1 MMKRR
6 ILSLSLAGA
15 LLAGLF
21 GCGMVLDENVSAAV
35 SQALQGAAASPAP
48 QGSQPPQDQPVQEQP
63 AQDQP
68 APAQPVTLLTDLPV
82 LYDTALT
89 PSVPEFTVE
98 ADFSNVINADLI
110 DYWNEDAKQALLQ
123 NGFLVT
129 SGRTEFYE
137 GYESN
142 RYTYTPNFVTTD
154 ALLHTY
160 HLYFVYLQGRVEKNE
175 LSGELLSLSQV
186 MQQQSQAQYDALKG
200 TEWENAALRNLA
212 YFTVG
217 VALLQP
223 ETALPD
229 AVADVVTQELALID
243 AAAGNA
249 VSPVM
254 NLGGTDPAT
263 ALEEDYTQYI
273 PRSYYVGDTVLER
286 YFRAMMWYGRMTFRA
301 SDADQTRS
309 AVLLTLALRDGG
321 AQELW
326 QRIYAVTSFF
336 AGASD
341 DATYADYDP
350 LFTAAYGAEAALAD
364 LPGNDGAFAS
374 FNSLLETLAPAAI
387 NSMPI
392 YEDQDRDEATTG
404 MRFMGQRFSLDAG
417 VFQRLVYRE
426 VEPNA
431 QGEQRMLP
439 DALDLPAALGSDTA
453 LGILEEQGDTGY
465 PNYTENMQMVRE
477 ALDQAPDS
485 VWSASLYAGWLDAL
499 RPLAEAKGEGWPQY
513 MRTEAWA
520 RKDLSTM
527 LGSWTELKHDTAL
540 YAKQI
545 YGEMGGPGF
554 EERDDRGW
562 VETEP
567 VVFGRL
573 SALSRATAD
582 GLDSLGLL
590 EDADAE
596 NLDILAELC
605 RQLMVIAEKE
615 LKNELPT
622 DEEFE
627 LIRTIGGQ
635 LEHFWTETVYDEE
648 AGIYSPMQE
657 PAALV
662 ADVATDPNG
671 VVRQVGTDVDSIYVI
686 VSVDGSLRI
695 ACGSVFAFYQF
706 EQPMS
711 QRMTDAQ
718 WWFQLGYGPDE
729 NGNWNYDS
737 SPQRPAWVNY
747 TMERVYG

>member
-1 MMKRR
+1 MNRR
-6 ILSLSLAGA
+6 IVSLSLAGVM
-15 LLAGLF
+15 LAGLF
-21 GCGMVLDENVSAAV
+21 GCTPSSRDAD
-35 SQALQGAAASPAP
+35 P
-48 QGSQPPQDQPVQEQP
+48 P
-63 AQDQP
+63 AQTPQTAEPPSQTAGP
-68 APAQPVTLLTDLPV
+68 AATGAQSTGATLPSLLGDLPV

-98 ADFSNVINADLI
+98 ADLSNVINADLVE
-110 DYWNEDAKQALLQ
+110 YWNEDAKQALVQ
-123 NGFLVT
+123 NGFVVT
-129 SGRTEFYE
+129 DGNREFYE
-137 GYESN
+137 GYETN

-175 LSGELLSLSQV
+175 LSGELLALSRA
-186 MQQQSQAQYDALKG
+186 MQQQSQAQYDALQG
-200 TEWENAALRNLA
+200 TEWENAALRDLA

-217 VALLQP
+217 TALLEP
-223 ETALPD
+223 ETPLPD

-249 VSPVM
+249 ESPVM
-254 NLGGTDPAT
+254 NLGGADPAA
-263 ALEEDYTQYI
+263 ALTEDYTQYI
-273 PRSYYVGDTVLER
+273 PRSYYAGDEVLER

-309 AVLLTLALRDGG
+309 ALLLTLALRDGE
-321 AQELW
+321 AKDLW
-326 QRIYAVTSFF
+326 QRIYSVTAFF
-336 AGASD
+336 AGTAD
-341 DATYADYDP
+341 DATCMDYDP
-350 LFTAAYGAEAALAD
+350 LLTAAYGEDVTAAA
-364 LPGNDGAFAS
+364 LPGNDGAFAA
-374 FNSLLETLAPAAI
+374 FCDSLSALVPAAV
-387 NSMPI
+387 NSMPV
-392 YEDQDRDEATTG
+392 YEDQDRDEATAG
-404 MRFMGQRFSLDAG
+404 LRFMGQRYTLDAAA
-417 VFQRLVYRE
+417 FQRLVYRE
-426 VEPNA
+426 VDPNA
-431 QGEQRMLP
+431 RGEQRMLP

-453 LGILEEQGDTGY
+453 FAILTEQGDTDY
-465 PNYTENMQMVRE
+465 PNYDAQMQAVRT
-477 ALDQAPDS
+477 ALAQAPDE
-485 VWSASLYAGWLDAL
+485 VWSASLYAAWLNAL
-499 RPLAEAKGEGWPQY
+499 RPLTETKGEGWPQY
-513 MRTEAWA
+513 MRTDAWA

-545 YGEMGGPGF
+545 YAEMGGPGY

-573 SALSRATAD
+573 SALSAATAD
-582 GLDSLGLL
+582 GLASLGLL

-605 RQLMVIAEKE
+605 RRLMVIAEKE

-627 LIRTIGGQ
+627 LIKTIGGQ
-635 LEHFWTETVYDEE
+635 LEHFWTETVYDED
-648 AGIYSPMQE
+648 AGIYSPQQA

-671 VVRQVGTDVDSIYVI
+671 AVRQVGTDVDSIYVI

-706 EQPMS
+706 DRPMS
-711 QRMTDAQ
+711 QRMTDSQ
-718 WWFQLGYGPDE
+718 WWFELGYGPDE
-729 NGNWNYDS
+729 EGNWNFDT
-737 SPQRPAWVNY
+737 SPQRPAWANY
-747 TMERVYG
+747 TLERVYG

>member
-1 MMKRR
+1 MNRR
-6 ILSLSLAGA
+6 IVSLSLAGVM
-15 LLAGLF
+15 LAGLF
-21 GCGMVLDENVSAAV
+21 GCTPSSRDAD
-35 SQALQGAAASPAP
+35 P
-48 QGSQPPQDQPVQEQP
+48 P
-63 AQDQP
+63 AQTPQTAEPPSQTAGP
-68 APAQPVTLLTDLPV
+68 AATGAQSTGATLPSLLGDLPV

-98 ADFSNVINADLI
+98 ADLSNVVNADLVE
-110 DYWNEDAKQALLQ
+110 YWNEDAKQALVQ
-123 NGFLVT
+123 NGFVVT
-129 SGRTEFYE
+129 DGNREFYE
-137 GYESN
+137 GYETN

-175 LSGELLSLSQV
+175 LSGELLALSRA
-186 MQQQSQAQYDALKG
+186 MQQQSQAQYDALQG
-200 TEWENAALRNLA
+200 TEWENAALRDLA

-217 VALLQP
+217 TALLEP
-223 ETALPD
+223 ETPLPD

-249 VSPVM
+249 ESPVM
-254 NLGGTDPAT
+254 NLGGADPAA
-263 ALEEDYTQYI
+263 ALTEDYTQYI
-273 PRSYYVGDTVLER
+273 PRSYYAGDEVLER

-309 AVLLTLALRDGG
+309 ALLLTLALRDGE
-321 AQELW
+321 AKDLW
-326 QRIYAVTSFF
+326 QRIYSVTAFF
-336 AGASD
+336 AGTAD
-341 DATYADYDP
+341 DATCMDYDP
-350 LFTAAYGAEAALAD
+350 LLTAAYGEDVTAAA
-364 LPGNDGAFAS
+364 LPGNDGAFAA
-374 FNSLLETLAPAAI
+374 FRDSLSALAPAAV
-387 NSMPI
+387 NSMPV
-392 YEDQDRDEATTG
+392 YEDQDRDEATAG
-404 MRFMGQRFSLDAG
+404 LRFMGQRYTLDAAA
-417 VFQRLVYRE
+417 FQRLVYRE
-426 VEPNA
+426 VDPNA
-431 QGEQRMLP
+431 RGEQRMLP

-453 LGILEEQGDTGY
+453 LAILTEQGDTDY
-465 PNYTENMQMVRE
+465 PNYDARMQAVRT
-477 ALDQAPDS
+477 ALAQASDA
-485 VWSASLYAGWLDAL
+485 VWSASLYAAWLNAL
-499 RPLAEAKGEGWPQY
+499 RPLTETKGEGWPQY
-513 MRTEAWA
+513 MRTDAWA

-545 YGEMGGPGF
+545 YAEMGGPGY

-573 SALSRATAD
+573 SALSAATAE
-582 GLDSLGLL
+582 GLASLGLL

-605 RQLMVIAEKE
+605 RRLMVIAEKE

-627 LIRTIGGQ
+627 LIKTIGGQ
-635 LEHFWTETVYDEE
+635 LEHFWTETVYDED
-648 AGIYSPMQE
+648 AGIYSPQQA

-671 VVRQVGTDVDSIYVI
+671 AVRQVGTDVDSIYVI

-706 EQPMS
+706 DRPMS
-711 QRMTDAQ
+711 QRMTDSQ
-718 WWFQLGYGPDE
+718 WWFELGYGPDE
-729 NGNWNYDS
+729 EGNWNFDT
-737 SPQRPAWVNY
+737 SPQRPAWANY
-747 TMERVYG
+747 TLERVYD

>member
-1 MMKRR
+1 MNRK
-6 ILSLSLAGA
+6 IVSLSLAGVM
-15 LLAGLF
+15 LAGLF
-21 GCGMVLDENVSAAV
+21 GCTPSSRDAD
-35 SQALQGAAASPAP
+35 P
-48 QGSQPPQDQPVQEQP
+48 P
-63 AQDQP
+63 AQTPQTAEPPSQTAGP
-68 APAQPVTLLTDLPV
+68 AATGAQSTGATLPSLLGDLPV

-98 ADFSNVINADLI
+98 ADLSNVINADLVE
-110 DYWNEDAKQALLQ
+110 YWNEDAKQALVQ
-123 NGFLVT
+123 NGFVVT
-129 SGRTEFYE
+129 DGNREFYE
-137 GYESN
+137 GYETN

-175 LSGELLSLSQV
+175 LSGELLALSRA
-186 MQQQSQAQYDALKG
+186 MQQQSQAQYDALQG
-200 TEWENAALRNLA
+200 TEWENAALRDLA

-217 VALLQP
+217 TALLEP
-223 ETALPD
+223 ETPLPD

-249 VSPVM
+249 ESPVM
-254 NLGGTDPAT
+254 NLGGADPAA
-263 ALEEDYTQYI
+263 ALTEDYTQYI
-273 PRSYYVGDTVLER
+273 PRSYYAGDEVLER

-309 AVLLTLALRDGG
+309 ALLLTLALRDGE
-321 AQELW
+321 AKDLW
-326 QRIYAVTSFF
+326 QRIYSVTAFF
-336 AGASD
+336 AGTAD
-341 DATYADYDP
+341 DATCMDYDP
-350 LFTAAYGAEAALAD
+350 LLTAAYGEDVTAAA
-364 LPGNDGAFAS
+364 LPGNDGAFAA
-374 FNSLLETLAPAAI
+374 FCDSLSALAPAAV
-387 NSMPI
+387 NSMPV
-392 YEDQDRDEATTG
+392 YEDQDRDEATAG
-404 MRFMGQRFSLDAG
+404 LRFMGQRYTLDAAA
-417 VFQRLVYRE
+417 FQRLVYRE
-426 VEPNA
+426 VDPNA
-431 QGEQRMLP
+431 RGEQRMLP

-453 LGILEEQGDTGY
+453 LAILTEQGDTDY
-465 PNYTENMQMVRE
+465 PNYDAQMQAVRT
-477 ALDQAPDS
+477 ALAQAPDE
-485 VWSASLYAGWLDAL
+485 VWSASLYAAWLNAL
-499 RPLAEAKGEGWPQY
+499 RPLTQTKGEGWPQY
-513 MRTEAWA
+513 MRTDAWA

-545 YGEMGGPGF
+545 YAEMGGPGY

-573 SALSRATAD
+573 SALSAATAD
-582 GLDSLGLL
+582 GLASLGLL

-605 RQLMVIAEKE
+605 RRLMVIAEKE

-627 LIRTIGGQ
+627 LIKTIGGQ
-635 LEHFWTETVYDEE
+635 LEHFWTETVYDED
-648 AGIYSPMQE
+648 AGIYSPQQA

-671 VVRQVGTDVDSIYVI
+671 AVRQVGTDVDSIYVI

-706 EQPMS
+706 DRPMS
-711 QRMTDAQ
+711 QRMTDSQ
-718 WWFQLGYGPDE
+718 WWFELGYGPDE
-729 NGNWNYDS
+729 EGNWNFDT
-737 SPQRPAWVNY
+737 SPQRPAWANY
-747 TMERVYG
+747 TLERVYG